1 VQRVARAPDFR
12 PTRLATLEQELR
24 YLQEKRQQ
32 VETDP
37 SLDGDRRAIE
47 LGYYDA
53 IIRGLQERMA
63 RLKADLRCAG
73 GSP

>member
-1 VQRVARAPDFR
+1 MQRPTSVPEYR
-12 PTRLATLEQELR
+12 PTRLATLQQEIR

-37 SLDGDRRAIE
+37 SLDANRRAIE
-47 LGYYDA
+47 VGYYNW
-53 IIRGLQERMA
+53 ILRWLQERVA
-63 RLKADLRCAG
+63 RLKVDFRCAG